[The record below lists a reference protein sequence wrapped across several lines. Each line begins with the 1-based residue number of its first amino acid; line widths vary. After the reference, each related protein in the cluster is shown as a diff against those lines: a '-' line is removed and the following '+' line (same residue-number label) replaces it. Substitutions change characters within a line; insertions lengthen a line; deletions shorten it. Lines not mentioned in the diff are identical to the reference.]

1 MLIEEAERHYKKT
14 HNVACLVIC
23 LNFSLALRIGEL
35 VSLRTNDFTDS
46 SVKIDRQEVKTYY
59 VDENNIVVGTGMKFL
74 AIQKQ
79 KWGNL
84 NKIKVS
90 HTFNQCGRW
99 DLNPHDIAV
108 TRSLVLLVCQ
118 FRHFRLTHATNSIL
132 PFTWQ
137 LVNTY
142 FQFFYFF
149 LSILSLAAFFNSSRA
164 SEKRLEYIPGF
175 PLMRFR

>member
-99 DLNPHDIAV
+99 DLNPHERIA
-108 TRSLVLLVCQ
+108 
-118 FRHFRLTHATNSIL
+118 HK
-132 PFTWQ
+132 
-137 LVNTY
+137 
-142 FQFFYFF
+142 
-149 LSILSLAAFFNSSRA
+149 ILSLARLPVPTLPLDSRHKQYITIYLAISQYLFSIFLFFSINSFISCF
-164 SEKRLEYIPGF
+164 L
-175 PLMRFR
+175 